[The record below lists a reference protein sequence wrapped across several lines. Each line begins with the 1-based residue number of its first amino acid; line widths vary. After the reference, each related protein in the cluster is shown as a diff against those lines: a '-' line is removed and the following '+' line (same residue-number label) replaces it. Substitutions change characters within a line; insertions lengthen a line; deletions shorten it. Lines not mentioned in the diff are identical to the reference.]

1 MSIKRILVVA
11 PEYPVPPDDGHKLRV
26 LNLVKNIND
35 SIKTTWLLFGD
46 KSINENEPAK
56 CKSLGSYC
64 DRIVIIDKKTLKPF
78 ILHRKL
84 IKIKNI
90 FFSHKLSIDKPVYS
104 TEMRGQVNKEIS
116 SLRYDFVIFS
126 GFKMFLYAD
135 HEVLNQIPYL
145 VDVID
150 SPSALLGSYFRSE
163 KTLSGKIKTF
173 INWYWAKRYELV
185 HFSKCKNMVFVAE
198 GDAATVRKACPL
210 SNVWTISNGVDV
222 DFFTRTISEQSI
234 PGTLLFTGV
243 MSYKP
248 NNDAMFFFI
257 KEIFPL
263 IIAQIKDVR
272 LIIAGRDPLPEL
284 LDLTKDN
291 PRIQVTGYV
300 EDMREE
306 FNMAEVYVSPLVSG
320 AGVKNKILEAWA
332 MSLPVVATKISC
344 AGIDI
349 KNGVNL
355 LVADDPATF
364 AEQVCRLLLHK
375 GERQKI
381 AEKGRETVE
390 QLYSWKARSREL
402 LSCVNEVYKAF

>member
-26 LNLVKNIND
+26 LNLVKNISN
-35 SIKTTWLLFGD
+35 SIGVTWLLFCVKLESSGT
-46 KSINENEPAK
+46 EK
-56 CKSLGSYC
+56 CNALGSGC
-64 DRIVIIDKKTLKPF
+64 RRVETVDPETLKPF
-78 ILHRKL
+78 SMHRNP
-84 IKIKNI
+84 IKNI
-90 FFSHKLSIDKPVYS
+90 FYPHELTIDKPIYS
-104 TEMRGQVNKEIS
+104 SEMRARINKEIS

-126 GFKMFLYAD
+126 GFKMFLYAE
-135 HEVLNQIPYL
+135 HKVLNQIPYL

-163 KTLSGKIKTF
+163 KTLFGKIKTF
-173 INWYWAKRYELV
+173 INWYWAKRYESV

-198 GDAATVRKACPL
+198 GDATTVRKACPL

-257 KEIFPL
+257 KEIFPF

-272 LIIAGRDPLPEL
+272 LIIAGRDPLLEL

-291 PRIQVTGYV
+291 SRIQVTGYV

-364 AEQVCRLLLHK
+364 AKQVCRLLLHK

-381 AEKGRETVE
+381 AGKGRETVE
-390 QLYSWKARSREL
+390 QLYSWKARSCEL
-402 LSCVNEVYKAF
+402 LSCVDEAYRAK